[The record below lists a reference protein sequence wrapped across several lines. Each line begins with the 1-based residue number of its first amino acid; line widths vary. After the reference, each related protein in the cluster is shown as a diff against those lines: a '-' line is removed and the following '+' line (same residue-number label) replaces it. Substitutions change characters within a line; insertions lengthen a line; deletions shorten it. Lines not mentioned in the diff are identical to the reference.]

1 MRVTGNSFSNTLV
14 DQLQLL
20 DARQY
25 RLQNQAST
33 GQRIQAPEDD
43 PSGMA
48 QALNLQTETTNV
60 NQYAQNIA
68 SLQDRSTSAY
78 NVIQQIKTISDR
90 VGEIV
95 TQANDGTKSASD
107 LQSYGTE
114 VTQLIQQAAQLMNTK
129 QGDQYLF
136 GGTASGKTPFNVT
149 TDANGNVTAVTY
161 QGNTS
166 VAENQIAENTT
177 IAVDAPG
184 ENNSGTGARGVI
196 SDSRY
201 GADFFNHLISLQNDL
216 QAGDATAV
224 ASKDQPALTNDENNI
239 IYQAATN
246 GAVQSRLDA
255 EASLATA
262 RKTSLQQS
270 ISNVAGADMT
280 QTLVQL
286 SQTQNAY
293 QAALQTSSSILQLQQ
308 SLLAYLP

>member
-60 NQYAQNIA
+60 NQYSQNIA

-177 IAVDAPG
+177 IAVDVPG
-184 ENNSGTGARGVI
+184 ENNSGTGARGLI

-216 QAGDATAV
+216 QTGNATAV

-255 EASLATA
+255 EASLAAA

>member
-60 NQYAQNIA
+60 NQYSQNIA

-114 VTQLIQQAAQLMNTK
+114 VTQLIHQAAQLMNTK

>member
-60 NQYAQNIA
+60 NQYSQNIA

-177 IAVDAPG
+177 IAVDVPG

>member
-1 MRVTGNSFSNTLV
+1 
-14 DQLQLL
+14 
-20 DARQY
+20 
-25 RLQNQAST
+25 
-33 GQRIQAPEDD
+33 
-43 PSGMA
+43 
-48 QALNLQTETTNV
+48 
-60 NQYAQNIA
+60 
-68 SLQDRSTSAY
+68 
-78 NVIQQIKTISDR
+78 
-90 VGEIV
+90 
-95 TQANDGTKSASD
+95 
-107 LQSYGTE
+107 

-136 GGTASGKTPFNVT
+136 GGTASGNPPFNVT
-149 TDANGNVTAVTY
+149 TDANANVTAVTY

-166 VAENQIAENTT
+166 VAQKQIAEHTT
-177 IAVDAPG
+177 IAVDVPG
-184 ENNSGTGARGVI
+184 ENNSGTGARGLI

-201 GADFFNHLISLQNDL
+201 GADLFNHLISLQNDL
-216 QAGDATAV
+216 QAGNATAV
-224 ASKDQPALTNDENNI
+224 STKDQPALTNDENNI

>member
-60 NQYAQNIA
+60 NQYSQNIA

-177 IAVDAPG
+177 IAVDVPG

-216 QAGDATAV
+216 QTGNATAV

-255 EASLATA
+255 EASLAAA

>member
-60 NQYAQNIA
+60 NQYSQNIA

-136 GGTASGKTPFNVT
+136 GSTASGKTPFNVT

-177 IAVDAPG
+177 IAVDVPG
-184 ENNSGTGARGVI
+184 ENNSGTGARGLI

-216 QAGDATAV
+216 QTGNATAV

-255 EASLATA
+255 EASLAAA

>member
-60 NQYAQNIA
+60 NQYSQNIA

>member
-60 NQYAQNIA
+60 NQYSQNIA

-184 ENNSGTGARGVI
+184 ENNSGTGARGLI

-216 QAGDATAV
+216 QTGNATAV